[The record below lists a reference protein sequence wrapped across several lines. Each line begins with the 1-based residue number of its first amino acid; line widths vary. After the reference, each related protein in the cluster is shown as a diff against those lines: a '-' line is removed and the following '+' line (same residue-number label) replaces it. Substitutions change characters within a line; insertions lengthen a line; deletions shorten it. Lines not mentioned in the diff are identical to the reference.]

1 MVAVRQVGETV
12 ALLGECPVWSET
24 ESVLYWE
31 DIEGRAIHRWD
42 PATQSSSTRPMPG
55 RPGSFVLTERDGEL
69 VVAME
74 HEIVRLDWATGHITP
89 IVAVEDATI
98 GNRLND
104 GRCDHHGRFHVGTM
118 WPDGAAGEFRG
129 GFYRID
135 PDGSVHPQATDVG
148 IPNGLVFDAERS
160 RMYWADTLHKTI
172 WVWDYDV
179 TTGERENQR
188 VFYDYGAAGA
198 VAGLPDGACLD
209 AEGGYWSASVYGWAL
224 TRISPDGVVDHQI
237 DIPVQKPSMPAFGGP
252 DLRTLYVTT
261 IGNAGN
267 SPSEPGRD
275 GFEPGALL
283 QIDDVGVAGLPEPRF
298 GG

>member
-1 MVAVRQVGETV
+1 MSDVVQVGDTI
-12 ALLGECPVWSET
+12 ALLGECPVWSDT
-24 ESVLYWE
+24 EAVLYWE
-31 DIEGRAIHRWD
+31 DIDGRCIHRWD
-42 PATQSSSTRPMPG
+42 PNTQTQETRSLPG
-55 RPGSFVLTERDGEL
+55 RPGSFVLTATDGEL

-74 HEIVRLDWATGHITP
+74 HELVRLNWGSGALTP
-89 IVAVEDATI
+89 FVSVEDPST

-104 GRCDHHGRFHVGTM
+104 GRCDTNGRFHVGTM

-129 GFYRID
+129 GLYRID
-135 PDGSVHPQATDVG
+135 PDGSLHTQETDVG
-148 IPNGLVFDAERS
+148 IPNGMVFDVDRS
-160 RMYWADTLHKTI
+160 RMYWADTLHRTI

-179 TTGERENQR
+179 ETGGRENRR
-188 VFYDYGAAGA
+188 VFYDYGAPEA

-224 TRISPDGVVDHQI
+224 TRISPDGTVDHQI
-237 DIPVQKPSMPAFGGP
+237 EMPVQKPSMPAFGGT

-261 IGNAGN
+261 IGDAGN

-275 GFEPGALL
+275 GHSPGALL
-283 QIDDVGVAGLPEPRF
+283 AVDAGVAGLVEPRF

>member
-1 MVAVRQVGETV
+1 MSNISQVGTAV

-24 ESVLYWE
+24 ESALYWE
-31 DIEGRAIHRWD
+31 DIEGRCIHRWD
-42 PATQSSSTRPMPG
+42 PATETQQTRKLAG
-55 RPGSFVLTERDGEL
+55 RPGSFVLTPTDGEL

-74 HEIVRLDWATGHITP
+74 HELVRLQWESGETTP
-89 IVAVEDATI
+89 IVQVEDPSA

-104 GRCDHHGRFHVGTM
+104 GRCDARGRFHVGTM

-135 PDGSVHPQATDVG
+135 PDGSVHTLETDVG
-148 IPNGLVFDAERS
+148 IPNGLVFDEARS
-160 RMYWADTLHKTI
+160 RMYWADTLHRKI

-179 TTGERENQR
+179 ETAVRENKR
-188 VFYDYGAAGA
+188 VFYDYGAEDA

-224 TRISPDGVVDHQI
+224 TRIGLDGVVDHQI
-237 DIPVQKPSMPAFGGP
+237 EVPVQKPSMPAFGGE
-252 DLRTLYVTT
+252 DLRTLFVTS

-267 SPSEPGRD
+267 TPSEPGRD

-283 QIDDVGVAGLPEPRF
+283 AIDAEVAGVVEPRF

>member
-1 MVAVRQVGETV
+1 MSNISQVGTSL

-31 DIEGRAIHRWD
+31 DIDGRCIHRWD
-42 PATQSSSTRPMPG
+42 PATETQETRSLTG
-55 RPGSFVLTERDGEL
+55 RPGSFVLAPNDGEL

-74 HEIVRLDWATGHITP
+74 HELVRLHWATGRVEP
-89 IVAVEDATI
+89 FVQVEDPVK

-104 GRCDHHGRFHVGTM
+104 GRCDGAGRFHVGTM

-129 GFYRID
+129 GFYRVD
-135 PDGSVHPQATDVG
+135 PDGTVHTLETDVG
-148 IPNGLVFDAERS
+148 IPNGLVFDHARS

-179 TTGERENQR
+179 DAGVRENKR
-188 VFYDYGAAGA
+188 VFYDYGADGA

-224 TRISPDGVVDHQI
+224 TRIDVDGVVDHQI
-237 DIPVQKPSMPAFGGP
+237 EIPVQKPSMPAFGGT

-261 IGNAGN
+261 IGDAGN
-267 SPSEPGRD
+267 SPSEPGHD
-275 GFEPGALL
+275 GFVPGALL
-283 QIDDVGVAGLPEPRF
+283 AIEADVAGVVEPRF
-298 GG
+298 GA